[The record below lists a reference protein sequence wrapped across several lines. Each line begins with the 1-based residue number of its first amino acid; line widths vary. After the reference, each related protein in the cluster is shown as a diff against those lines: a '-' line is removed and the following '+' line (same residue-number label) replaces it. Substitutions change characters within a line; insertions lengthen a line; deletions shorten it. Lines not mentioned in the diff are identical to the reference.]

1 MRNNARNRLGW
12 QSQTYRVYEEAPVI
26 IRIDQSDE
34 VPIYLQIRNQI
45 IEGIA
50 RGELSPGDSLP
61 SVRQLAADLGINLH
75 TVNKAYAV
83 LRDEGYVAM
92 RGRKGAFIANEQSIG
107 APSHQTI
114 DDERMASGI
123 YRLALE
129 HRARGGTPES
139 FIVIA
144 KSQVKRA
151 FESERDSRSKG
162 SLSQKEVGND

>member
-1 MRNNARNRLGW
+1 M
-12 QSQTYRVYEEAPVI
+12 V

-34 VPIYLQIRNQI
+34 VPIYLQIRDQI

-50 RGELSPGDSLP
+50 RGELSSGDSLP

-92 RGRKGAFIANEQSIG
+92 RGRKGAFIANAQSIG

-114 DDERMASGI
+114 DDERMAI
-123 YRLALE
+123 E

-139 FIVIA
+139 FMAIA
-144 KSQVKRA
+144 KSQVAHA
-151 FESERDSRSKG
+151 FEIEDPSNSKG
-162 SLSQKEVGND
+162 NLPPKEVGND

>member
-1 MRNNARNRLGW
+1 M
-12 QSQTYRVYEEAPVI
+12 V

-34 VPIYLQIRNQI
+34 APIYLQIRDQI
-45 IEGIA
+45 IEGVA

-92 RGRKGAFIANEQSIG
+92 RGRKGAFIANAQSIG

-123 YRLALE
+123 HRLALE

-139 FIVIA
+139 FMAIA
-144 KSQVKRA
+144 KSQVAHA
-151 FESERDSRSKG
+151 FEIEDPSNSKG
-162 SLSQKEVGND
+162 NLPPKEVGND

>member
-1 MRNNARNRLGW
+1 M
-12 QSQTYRVYEEAPVI
+12 V

-34 VPIYLQIRNQI
+34 APIYLQIRDQI

-50 RGELSPGDSLP
+50 RGELSSGDSLP

-92 RGRKGAFIANEQSIG
+92 RGRKGAFIANAQSIG

-114 DDERMASGI
+114 GDERMASGI

-139 FIVIA
+139 FMTIA
-144 KSQVKRA
+144 KSQVAHA
-151 FESERDSRSKG
+151 FETEDPSNSKG
-162 SLSQKEVGND
+162 NLPPKEVGND

>member
-1 MRNNARNRLGW
+1 M
-12 QSQTYRVYEEAPVI
+12 I

-50 RGELSPGDSLP
+50 RGELSPGDGLP

-92 RGRKGAFIANEQSIG
+92 RGRKGAFVANAQSIG
-107 APSHQTI
+107 ASSHQTI

-129 HRARGGTPES
+129 HRARGGTSES
-139 FIVIA
+139 FMAIA
-144 KSQVKRA
+144 KTQVAHA
-151 FESERDSRSKG
+151 FEIEDSPSSKIN
-162 SLSQKEVGND
+162 LPQKEVDND

>member
-1 MRNNARNRLGW
+1 M
-12 QSQTYRVYEEAPVI
+12 V

-34 VPIYLQIRNQI
+34 APIYLQIRDQI

-92 RGRKGAFIANEQSIG
+92 RGPRALSSQTRK
-107 APSHQTI
+107 
-114 DDERMASGI
+114 AS
-123 YRLALE
+123 
-129 HRARGGTPES
+129 ARQA
-139 FIVIA
+139 I
-144 KSQVKRA
+144 R
-151 FESERDSRSKG
+151 R
-162 SLSQKEVGND
+162 

>member
-1 MRNNARNRLGW
+1 M
-12 QSQTYRVYEEAPVI
+12 I

-34 VPIYLQIRNQI
+34 APIYLQIRDQI

-75 TVNKAYAV
+75 TINKAYAV

-139 FIVIA
+139 FMVIA

-151 FESERDSRSKG
+151 FESERDSRNKG

>member
-1 MRNNARNRLGW
+1 M
-12 QSQTYRVYEEAPVI
+12 V

-50 RGELSPGDSLP
+50 RGELSSGDSLP

-92 RGRKGAFIANEQSIG
+92 RGRKGAFIANAQSIG

-114 DDERMASGI
+114 DDERMASGD
-123 YRLALE
+123 LPSGA
-129 HRARGGTPES
+129 
-139 FIVIA
+139 
-144 KSQVKRA
+144 
-151 FESERDSRSKG
+151 
-162 SLSQKEVGND
+162 

>member
-1 MRNNARNRLGW
+1 M
-12 QSQTYRVYEEAPVI
+12 V

-34 VPIYLQIRNQI
+34 APIYLQIRDQI

-50 RGELSPGDSLP
+50 RGELSPGDGLP

-92 RGRKGAFIANEQSIG
+92 RGRKGAIIANAQSIG
-107 APSHQTI
+107 APSRQTI
-114 DDERMASGI
+114 GDERIASEI

-139 FIVIA
+139 FMAIA
-144 KSQVKRA
+144 KSQVARA
-151 FESERDSRSKG
+151 FEIEGLSSSKNN
-162 SLSQKEVGND
+162 LPQKEVGND

>member
-1 MRNNARNRLGW
+1 M
-12 QSQTYRVYEEAPVI
+12 I
-26 IRIDQSDE
+26 IRVDQSGE
-34 VPIYLQIRNQI
+34 IPIYLQIRDQI

-92 RGRKGAFIANEQSIG
+92 RGRKGDFIANAQSIG

-114 DDERMASGI
+114 GDERMASGI

-139 FIVIA
+139 FMAVA
-144 KSQVKRA
+144 KSQVAYA
-151 FESERDSRSKG
+151 FEIDDPSSIKDS
-162 SLSQKEVGND
+162 LPQKEVDNG

>member
-1 MRNNARNRLGW
+1 M
-12 QSQTYRVYEEAPVI
+12 V

-34 VPIYLQIRNQI
+34 ALIYLQIRNQI

-92 RGRKGAFIANEQSIG
+92 RGRKGAVIANAQSIG

-114 DDERMASGI
+114 GGERIASEI

-139 FIVIA
+139 FMAIA
-144 KSQVKRA
+144 KCQVAHA
-151 FESERDSRSKG
+151 FEIDDSSSAKEP
-162 SLSQKEVGND
+162 LSPKEVGND